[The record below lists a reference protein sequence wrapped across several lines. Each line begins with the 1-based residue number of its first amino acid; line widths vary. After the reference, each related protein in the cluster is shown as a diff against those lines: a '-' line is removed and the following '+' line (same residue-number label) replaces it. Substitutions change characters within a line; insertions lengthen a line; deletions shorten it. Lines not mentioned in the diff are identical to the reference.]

1 MSALVSMEPRNV
13 MLEKKKTKKKKT
25 REEKEAEVN
34 NEGEVS
40 VGTELAGLLESKPVN
55 EGLLRAIASFLE
67 RHGFSKA
74 LSALQLEAQG
84 LIDNSLTNAIRLE
97 HVYYKYLKDGC
108 ALSTDGQFSGLK
120 EKDSLG
126 GLQINV
132 GKSEVI
138 ASKEVNNRK
147 RSNGIEIDMLNFCD
161 PEVDHSNKVLLGDSS
176 VMRPAAK
183 EKKRKKHRKIS
194 DDCNVEDTKQ
204 VENEMSCKFGNL
216 GDALENVKFVC
227 TGLDGKSK
235 DTIVLLTMPKH
246 GKKKKKKS
254 YTCQEEDAS
263 LNHGKAS
270 QEGFAEKFNDSLT
283 SKVANVNALQDSSYT
298 VSLNETCLSNKNK
311 KKKSKST
318 FDGLCCE
325 AVSSLNASEVHANGN
340 IEDKELEGHTAETH
354 KKGSKGSAEPK
365 TVNAFRRV
373 NPDEI
378 TFADERLQNN
388 SYWAKGGAESGYG
401 ARAQEVLGQVRGKDF
416 RHEKTKKKRG
426 SYRGGLIDLQSH
438 SIKFSYS
445 DDE

>member
-1 MSALVSMEPRNV
+1 MKNCWANSRFPKGGRAIKRCDASRIFLPSSLILLSSLPFPIMSAVVSMEPRNV
-13 MLEKKKTKKKKT
+13 MLEKKTKKKKT

-40 VGTELAGLLESKPVN
+40 AGMELAGLLESKPVN

-74 LSALQLEAQG
+74 LSALQSEAQG
-84 LIDNSLTNAIRLE
+84 LL
-97 HVYYKYLKDGC
+97 YLGH
-108 ALSTDGQFSGLK
+108 LL
-120 EKDSLG
+120 
-126 GLQINV
+126 
-132 GKSEVI
+132 
-138 ASKEVNNRK
+138 
-147 RSNGIEIDMLNFCD
+147 
-161 PEVDHSNKVLLGDSS
+161 VLLNVLKPNDLAVDSS
-176 VMRPAAK
+176 TIDSWLGEINFMTQVGVMRPAAK
-183 EKKRKKHRKIS
+183 EKKRKKRRKIS
-194 DDCNVEDTKQ
+194 DDCNAEDTKQ

-227 TGLDGKSK
+227 TGLDGKSN
-235 DTIVLLTMPKH
+235 DAIVLLTMPKH

-254 YTCQEEDAS
+254 CTCQEEDAS
-263 LNHGKAS
+263 FNHDKAS
-270 QEGFAEKFNDSLT
+270 QEGYAEKFNDSLT
-283 SKVANVNALQDSSYT
+283 SKVANVNALQ
-298 VSLNETCLSNKNK
+298 
-311 KKKSKST
+311 
-318 FDGLCCE
+318 
-325 AVSSLNASEVHANGN
+325 AVSSLNASEVHADGN
-340 IEDKELEGHTAETH
+340 IEGKEREGHTAETD
-354 KKGSKGSAEPK
+354 KKVSKGSAEPK

-373 NPDEI
+373 NPDEV

>member
-1 MSALVSMEPRNV
+1 MNGTNYSLDAFT
-13 MLEKKKTKKKKT
+13 LEI
-25 REEKEAEVN
+25 
-34 NEGEVS
+34 
-40 VGTELAGLLESKPVN
+40 ELATF
-55 EGLLRAIASFLE
+55 I
-67 RHGFSKA
+67 
-74 LSALQLEAQG
+74 
-84 LIDNSLTNAIRLE
+84 
-97 HVYYKYLKDGC
+97 
-108 ALSTDGQFSGLK
+108 
-120 EKDSLG
+120 DSLG
-126 GLQINV
+126 GLQING

-161 PEVDHSNKVLLGDSS
+161 PEVDHSNKVVLGDSS

-194 DDCNVEDTKQ
+194 DECNAEDTKQ

-235 DTIVLLTMPKH
+235 DAIVLLTMPKH

-270 QEGFAEKFNDSLT
+270 QEGYADIFNDSLT
-283 SKVANVNALQDSSYT
+283 SKVANVNALQ
-298 VSLNETCLSNKNK
+298 
-311 KKKSKST
+311 
-318 FDGLCCE
+318 G
-325 AVSSLNASEVHANGN
+325 VSSLNASEVHANGN

-354 KKGSKGSAEPK
+354 KKDSKGSAEAK

-373 NPDEI
+373 NPDEV